1 MRPADENARTVIPQ
15 TQSQIRD
22 LLAAHGL
29 RPTRK
34 LGQNF
39 LIDKN
44 LMASLVESADLSS
57 SDTVLEVGAGTGSL
71 TELLLEKAGHVVAV
85 EIDRGLHGLLA
96 DRLGERSTLSLIHAD
111 VLRTKSRIDP
121 RVLELLAASRKTL
134 SGRCCLVAN
143 LPYSIASPLLADL
156 ILSDLPMS
164 LACFTVQKE
173 VADRIVAPPGGKEIG
188 PLSVVLQAAA
198 SIERIASVPPQA
210 FWPQPKVDSV
220 MLRMV
225 LHSEPGDL
233 ALLSRVVHAC
243 FLHRR
248 KTLRSNIE
256 TAFGAEAVARA
267 TENTNIDLTRRPE
280 TLSVREWQILS
291 GTISFASR

>member
-1 MRPADENARTVIPQ
+1 MRHADVNEGTVIPQ

-22 LLAAHGL
+22 LLAEYGL
-29 RPTRK
+29 RPARK

-44 LMASLVESADLSS
+44 LMAALVESADLTSR
-57 SDTVLEVGAGTGSL
+57 DTVLEVGAGTGSL

-85 EIDRGLHGLLA
+85 EIDRGLYGILA
-96 DRLGERSTLSLIHAD
+96 DRLGERSTLSLMHAD
-111 VLRTKSRIDP
+111 VLRTKSRIDR
-121 RVLELLAASRKTL
+121 RVLDILAASRAAL

-143 LPYSIASPLLADL
+143 LPYGAASPLLADL
-156 ILSDLPMS
+156 ILCDVPLD

-173 VADRIVAPPGGKEIG
+173 VADRIVARPGGKEIG
-188 PLSVVLQAAA
+188 PLSIVLQAAA
-198 SIERIASVPPQA
+198 DIERIAAVPPQA
-210 FWPQPKVDSV
+210 FWPQPSVDSV

-225 LHSEPGDL
+225 LRSEPGDL

-256 TAFGAEAVARA
+256 TAFGSDAVARA
-267 TENTNIDLTRRPE
+267 TEDTNIDLTRRPE
-280 TLSVREWQILS
+280 TLAVAEWQTLATAIRAAK
-291 GTISFASR
+291 T